1 VLGEVLRK
9 PDKGK
14 SSGVLFGDHERYV
27 DWDGRSE
34 DPQGSP
40 GGALRRELEAGH
52 SSPIT
57 EYTITQT
64 AMKELLLGI
73 FENPVIVYTLLALV
87 PLIFVIPFAL
97 FAVWWERKISA
108 HMQDRLGPMR
118 TGGWHGWAQTIA
130 DILKLIQKEDI
141 IPSAADRRLF
151 KLAPYIVFAGSY
163 AAYAAIPFS
172 AAYIGSEINIGLFYV
187 IAISSIVVVGLLMAG
202 WASNNKWSLFGAMRS
217 AAQIVS
223 YEIPIALGLLAVV
236 MVAGTFD
243 LQEINRMQSGWF
255 WNWFMFQK
263 FPFLFLAMIVY
274 FVASLAEVNRTPF
287 DIPEAESELVGGYH
301 TEYGGMRFALLFLS
315 EYANM
320 FAVSAVA
327 STVFLG
333 GWNSPFGSF
342 LSGPVL
348 GFFWFLAKGMAFIF
362 VQMWLRWTLPR
373 LRVDQLMYVGW
384 KVLIPFGFVIVFGVG
399 IWTLAVR

>member
-1 VLGEVLRK
+1 MKEFLFGLLQNEVL
-9 PDKGK
+9 
-14 SSGVLFGDHERYV
+14 VY
-27 DWDGRSE
+27 
-34 DPQGSP
+34 
-40 GGALRRELEAGH
+40 AL
-52 SSPIT
+52 
-57 EYTITQT
+57 
-64 AMKELLLGI
+64 M
-73 FENPVIVYTLLALV
+73 ALV
-87 PLIFVIPFAL
+87 PLLFVIPFAL

-151 KLAPYIVFAGSY
+151 ILAPYLVFAGSY

-187 IAISSIVVVGLLMAG
+187 ISISSLVVVGLLMAG
-202 WASNNKWSLFGAMRS
+202 WASNNKWSLYGALRS

-223 YEIPIALGLLAVV
+223 YEIPVALSLLAVV
-236 MVAGTFD
+236 MVVGTFD
-243 LQEINRMQSGWF
+243 LQAINQAQGGYF
-255 WNWFMFQK
+255 WNWFIFQK
-263 FPFLFLAMIVY
+263 FPLLFLAGLIY

-320 FAVSAVA
+320 FAVSAIA
-327 STVFLG
+327 ATMFLG
-333 GWNSPFGSF
+333 GWNSPFGEF
-342 LSGPVL
+342 LSGPFW
-348 GFFWFLAKGMAFIF
+348 GAFWFVSKGMLFIF

-384 KVLIPFGFVIVFGVG
+384 KVLIPFSFVLIFGVG
-399 IWTLAVR
+399 IWMLVAGH